1 MDLPFKRLINK
12 PLSIA
17 NAAGLAA
24 LIASDSQA
32 LGSLVLLYATF
43 SSFALG
49 WNITNSI
56 GAADMPVAITVL
68 NSYSGWALCAEGFM
82 LANPM
87 LTIVGSLIGSSG
99 AILSYIMCRAMNRSL
114 ENVIFGS
121 WTAVSTKA
129 KEVEHR
135 EHVETN
141 AEQVG
146 ELLVNSKNVVIVPG
160 YGMAVAQAQYAI
172 AELVKLLTEKGVK
185 VRFAI
190 HPVAGRMP
198 GQMNVLLA
206 EVGIPYDIVK
216 EMEEINDD
224 FPDVDVVLIVGAND
238 IVNSSALEDPDSPI
252 AGMPVLEV
260 WKAKNVIVNKRTM
273 GTGYAD
279 IDNPLFFKENTMMLL
294 GGGKDVA
301 EKVRSQVEQHYKS

>member
-1 MDLPFKRLINK
+1 
-12 PLSIA
+12 
-17 NAAGLAA
+17 
-24 LIASDSQA
+24 
-32 LGSLVLLYATF
+32 
-43 SSFALG
+43 
-49 WNITNSI
+49 
-56 GAADMPVAITVL
+56 MPVAITVL

-99 AILSYIMCRAMNRSL
+99 AILSYIMCKAMNRSL

-121 WTAVSTKA
+121 WTTGAVKA
-129 KEVEHR
+129 KTAEHR
-135 EHVETN
+135 EHIETN
-141 AEQVG
+141 PEQVA

-172 AELVKLLTEKGVK
+172 AELTKQLIDHGIK

-224 FPDVDVVLIVGAND
+224 FPEVDVVLIVGAND

-294 GGGKDVA
+294 GGGKDVS
-301 EKVRSQVEQHYKS
+301 EKLRNQVDGHLKK